1 MRRRVLDPRT
11 HNVVMRSIIA
21 ITFTVF
27 LLSVNARAAFVFS
40 DIPWNTP
47 AETVVKKLKVAGFKQ
62 IKRDKQGDYAFRGNL
77 LGHDAGG
84 IAMFARSKL
93 VKVVV
98 MLATPEEV
106 VRETYQQVREV
117 LLTKY
122 GQPMR
127 TLASFVEPFH
137 EGDGYEAEAIRS
149 GKGIF
154 LTQWSDAGQQLL
166 VNITPDL
173 TVAVTY
179 VSQDWAGELERRKNK
194 GSAAF

>member
-1 MRRRVLDPRT
+1 MRL
-11 HNVVMRSIIA
+11 IIA
-21 ITFTVF
+21 IAFTVS
-27 LLSVNARAAFVFS
+27 LVSVDARASFVFS
-40 DIPWNTP
+40 DIPWNAP

-84 IAMFARSKL
+84 MAMFARGKL
-93 VKVVV
+93 VKVIVS
-98 MLATPEEV
+98 LATPEEM

-127 TLASFVEPFH
+127 TLAAFVEPFH

-154 LTQWSDAGQQLL
+154 LTQWSDAGQQLA
-166 VNITPDL
+166 VNITPGL

-179 VSQDWAGELERRKNK
+179 ESQDWAGELERRKNK